1 MTDYDYNPLIRE
13 PSKPSTRELIE
24 QECDAL
30 RELLLAKNDA
40 YGDSVA
46 DPVRVFSRADSVEA
60 IKIRCDDKLARI
72 ARGHALPDESKRD
85 TIRDLAGYLIL
96 LLALTRGEGER

>member
-72 ARGHALPDESKRD
+72 ARGHSMPDESMRD
-85 TIRDLAGYLIL
+85 TILDLCGYLIL
-96 LLALTRGEGER
+96 LLALPRGDE